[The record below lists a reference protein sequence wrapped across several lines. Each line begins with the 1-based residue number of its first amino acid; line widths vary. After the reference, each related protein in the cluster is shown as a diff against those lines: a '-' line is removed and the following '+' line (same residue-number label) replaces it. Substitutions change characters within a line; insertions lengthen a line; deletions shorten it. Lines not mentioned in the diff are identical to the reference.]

1 MRAFFGRHV
10 HWVRTPGPAR
20 DLSIALGLK
29 GVLLLALYL
38 LFFGPAHRVPAD
50 AGATASA
57 LTGSNL
63 SKESR

>member
-1 MRAFFGRHV
+1 
-10 HWVRTPGPAR
+10 
-20 DLSIALGLK
+20 LSIALGLK

-63 SKESR
+63 SKESP